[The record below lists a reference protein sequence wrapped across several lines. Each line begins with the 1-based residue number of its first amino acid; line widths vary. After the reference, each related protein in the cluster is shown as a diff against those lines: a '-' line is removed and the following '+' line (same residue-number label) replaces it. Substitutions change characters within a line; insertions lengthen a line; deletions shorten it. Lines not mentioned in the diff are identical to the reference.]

1 MVRIFICE
9 LGDGMD
15 YRINQLI
22 DHALAAGRITGT
34 VVLVYQDGQP
44 VFQRAAGFADREAN
58 LSVQFDT
65 IFRLASVTKPIV
77 AATALA
83 MIERGLLSLSD
94 RVTDHLPW
102 FHPKTENGETVDITI
117 HQLLTHTS
125 GLVYGPES
133 DELPADRIDK
143 GLGDTDLDFEAN
155 FSRCNAI
162 PLAFRPGTQW
172 AYGFSTDIL
181 GAIIAKLHGTT
192 LEDAVVHYIAGPLGM
207 ADTRFHVTDPG
218 RLAVAYAD
226 AHPIP
231 IRMPDPCTVVH
242 ESSGW
247 QGTFSPNRIFNP
259 KAFQSGGA
267 GMAGT
272 AGDIMS
278 LLEALRTGG
287 KGVLKPETIDMGFS
301 NQIGAIER
309 EDPGMKFGYFGAVV
323 EDPAPTMSPHSKG
336 TVRWGGVYGLSWF
349 IDRAKG
355 LSVLSVTNN
364 AVEGCMGEYPERIKQ
379 AVYGA

>member
-1 MVRIFICE
+1 
-9 LGDGMD
+9 MD

-22 DHALAAGRITGT
+22 DHALEAGRITGT
-34 VVLVYQDGQP
+34 VVLVYQGGDP
-44 VFQRAAGFADREAN
+44 VFRRAAGFADREAN
-58 LSVQFDT
+58 LPVQFDT

-83 MIERGLLSLSD
+83 MVEHGLLSLSD
-94 RVTDHLPW
+94 KVADHLPW
-102 FHPKTENGETVDITI
+102 FHPRTADGETADITI

-125 GLVYGPES
+125 GLVYGPAI
-133 DELPADRIDK
+133 DDLPADGAVNK
-143 GLGDTDLDFEAN
+143 GLGNTDLDFEAN
-155 FSRCNAI
+155 FSRCNAV

-172 AYGFSTDIL
+172 AYGFSIDIL
-181 GAIIAKLHGTT
+181 GAIIAKVHGST
-192 LEDAVVHYIAGPLGM
+192 LEDAVVHYVAGPLGM
-207 ADTRFHVTDPG
+207 TDTRFHVTDPG

-231 IRMPDPCTVVH
+231 IRMPDPCTVVF

-247 QGTFSPNRIFNP
+247 KGTFSPNRIFNP

-272 AGDIMS
+272 AGDIMTF
-278 LLEALRTGG
+278 LEALRMGG
-287 KGVLKPETIDMGFS
+287 GGVLKPETVDLGFS
-301 NQIGAIER
+301 NRIGAIER
-309 EDPGMKFGYFGAVV
+309 EEAGMKFGYFGGVV

-349 IDRAKG
+349 IDRAKD

-364 AVEGCMGEYPERIKQ
+364 AVEGCMGDYPERIKQ
-379 AVYGA
+379 AVYGT